1 MSDLNICVSML
12 ALTLSVAWWAV
23 LYNDTSARKFA
34 AFILARVQGR
44 RAYNTAFKI
53 EKRRREMEFG
63 LPANRQEELEELE
76 QLNL

>member
-1 MSDLNICVSML
+1 MSDLNICVSMFAFTL
-12 ALTLSVAWWAV
+12 AVAWWAV

-53 EKRRREMEFG
+53 EKRRREMELG
-63 LPANRQEELEELE
+63 LPANKADEVDELES
-76 QLNL
+76 LNR